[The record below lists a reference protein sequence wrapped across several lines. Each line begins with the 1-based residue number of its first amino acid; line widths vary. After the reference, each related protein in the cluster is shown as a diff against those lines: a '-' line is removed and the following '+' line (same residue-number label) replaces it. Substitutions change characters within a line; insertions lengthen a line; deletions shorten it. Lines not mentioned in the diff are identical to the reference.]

1 MALSI
6 VIPALDAA
14 ADLPAT
20 LAALDEGRAA
30 GLIEEVIVTDGG
42 SGDATARIAEEAGA
56 RVVAAP
62 KGRGTQLMAGGWQAS
77 SDWLLFLHADSR
89 LGPGWSVTVR
99 EFMEASENAVRAGFF
114 RLAFDEDGPAA
125 RRVARLAN
133 WRARR
138 LGLPYGD
145 QGLLIGRDFHDIL
158 GGFRPLVLMEDVDM
172 VRRIGRRRLV
182 QLDVEI
188 TTSATRYREGGWWA
202 VPARNLCLL
211 SAYLLG
217 ARPETL
223 ARLYR

>member
-20 LAALDEGRAA
+20 LAALDEGHAA
-30 GLIEEVIVTDGG
+30 GLIEEVIVADGG
-42 SGDATARIAEEAGA
+42 SGDATARIAGEAGA
-56 RVVAAP
+56 RVIAAP
-62 KGRGTQLMAGGWQAS
+62 KGRGTQLMAAGWQARG
-77 SDWLLFLHADSR
+77 DWLLFLHADSR
-89 LGPGWSVTVR
+89 LGPGWSQTVH
-99 EFMEASENAVRAGFF
+99 EFMEAPENTERAGFF

-145 QGLLIGRDFHDIL
+145 QGLLIRRDFHDIL

-182 QLDVEI
+182 ELDAEV
-188 TTSATRYREGGWWA
+188 TTSAARYREGGWWA

-211 SAYLLG
+211 GAYFLG
-217 ARPETL
+217 LSPERL
-223 ARLYR
+223 ARFYR